1 MTIFDQ
7 IISIYNQFISIFP
20 ASIQW
25 IISLVIFIV
34 VVKWTI
40 DLVKQNIIW
49 LILLIILLPASIP
62 ILRSVFDGL
71 LTFLG
76 YLL

>member
-20 ASIQW
+20 VNIQW

>member
-20 ASIQW
+20 PNIQW
-25 IISLVIFIV
+25 IISLVIFIL

-40 DLVKQNIIW
+40 DLIKQNIIW